1 MAREAAIDLVGKF
14 ILSKEDLIS
23 KYYEA
28 ICGRILDTGVSV
40 RKRVIKIFKEICMD
54 YPGYAKI
61 PEICVLMIR
70 RINDEEGKFAFK
82 CSLPSYVL
90 NYAYSSPRNP
100 EIGDGSLSKH
110 VVHSCPGG
118 PPAYKSRRGEI
129 LFLSFLS
136 QLASLQ

>member
-1 MAREAAIDLVGKF
+1 MQLSFCDSSTMAREAAIDLVGKF

-70 RINDEEGKFAFK
+70 RINDEEG
-82 CSLPSYVL
+82 
-90 NYAYSSPRNP
+90 N
-100 EIGDGSLSKH
+100 
-110 VVHSCPGG
+110 
-118 PPAYKSRRGEI
+118 
-129 LFLSFLS
+129 
-136 QLASLQ
+136 LQGFFSTIF

>member
-70 RINDEEGKFAFK
+70 RINDEEGKFTW
-82 CSLPSYVL
+82 L
-90 NYAYSSPRNP
+90 SS
-100 EIGDGSLSKH
+100 
-110 VVHSCPGG
+110 VVCL
-118 PPAYKSRRGEI
+118 ATKAR
-129 LFLSFLS
+129 LSFILPGIRKLVMEVFQNMWFIPVREGRQRTKADEVRS
-136 QLASLQ
+136 CFLL

>member
-1 MAREAAIDLVGKF
+1 MKSQQNRIELVNLLGAGVQLSFCDSSTMAREAAIDLVGKF

-70 RINDEEGKFAFK
+70 RINDEEGTI
-82 CSLPSYVL
+82 S
-90 NYAYSSPRNP
+90 N
-100 EIGDGSLSKH
+100 
-110 VVHSCPGG
+110 
-118 PPAYKSRRGEI
+118 
-129 LFLSFLS
+129 
-136 QLASLQ
+136 